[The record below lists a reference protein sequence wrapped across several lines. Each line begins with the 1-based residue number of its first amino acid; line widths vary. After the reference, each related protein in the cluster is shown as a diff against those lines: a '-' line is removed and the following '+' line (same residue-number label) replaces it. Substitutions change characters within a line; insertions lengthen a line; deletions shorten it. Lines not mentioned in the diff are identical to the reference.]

1 MNKGDKLNLGENLLR
16 RVYRTD
22 KRYIDRKTGR
32 PTSRA
37 FVPRPKD
44 DGKLS
49 VDIERLTTYEKAIDD
64 SERFVL
70 FSFFSDLAFK
80 LGLNCI
86 YDPVKNI
93 NLAHAIIT
101 GFPNDDESIPGI
113 LARSSVKYGQ

>member
-1 MNKGDKLNLGENLLR
+1 MTKGDKLDLGETLLR
-16 RVYRTD
+16 RVYRSD

-32 PTSRA
+32 PTSRS

-70 FSFFSDLAFK
+70 FSFFSDLAYK

-93 NLAHAIIT
+93 NIAHAIIT
-101 GFPNDDESIPGI
+101 GFPNEDESISGI